1 MNRSPSSTN
10 KPRTDSVKQSSKPIL
25 SPTYRH
31 SGRLMS
37 VRARIVSP
45 SAMPVKSPAKSW
57 FREYQGHEE
66 PQTGT
71 GTIKGQNH

>member
-1 MNRSPSSTN
+1 MNSTPSSTN
-10 KPRTDSVKQSSKPIL
+10 KPRTDSITQPSKPIL
-25 SPTYRH
+25 SLTYRH

-37 VRARIVSP
+37 VRATSLSL

-71 GTIKGQNH
+71 GTIKG

>member
-1 MNRSPSSTN
+1 
-10 KPRTDSVKQSSKPIL
+10 
-25 SPTYRH
+25 
-31 SGRLMS
+31 MS
-37 VRARIVSP
+37 VRARSVSL

-71 GTIKGQNH
+71 GTIKG